1 VAFSAGGDG
10 GGRWPE
16 LPAAQSAHV
25 VCASQGGISEKLAAG
40 AAMAKTMTPLT
51 AQERVRACTCRYSG
65 KQITEP
71 TIVADHP
78 NLS

>member
-1 VAFSAGGDG
+1 
-10 GGRWPE
+10 
-16 LPAAQSAHV
+16 
-25 VCASQGGISEKLAAG
+25 
-40 AAMAKTMTPLT
+40 MAKTMTPLT